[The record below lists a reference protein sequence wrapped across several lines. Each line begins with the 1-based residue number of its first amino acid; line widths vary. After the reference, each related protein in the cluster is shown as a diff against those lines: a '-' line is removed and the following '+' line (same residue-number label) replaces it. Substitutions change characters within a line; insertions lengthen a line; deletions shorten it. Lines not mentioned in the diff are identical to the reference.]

1 MTGIET
7 ALIAAGM
14 SASTAATIGTVAS
27 VVGGIGSVVGAV
39 GSIASGNAA
48 KRAGDYNAQVGQ
60 INANAAVAD
69 AAENARRQR
78 RLNAKAAGTIRNK
91 EGYSMDV
98 LEDNVREGELMALDL
113 IHQGD
118 VKAAGLRSGA
128 ALDRMQGKAAQT
140 AGYVGA
146 ASKLMSMDLSGVNGS
161 SPSSGSPMVGNT
173 LTYASSYSP
182 GQGIY

>member
-1 MTGIET
+1 MTGATT
-7 ALIAAGM
+7 ATYIALAGM
-14 SASTAATIGTVAS
+14 AVSA
-27 VVGGIGSVVGAV
+27 VGA
-39 GSIASGNAA
+39 IASGNAQKKA
-48 KRAGDYNAQVGQ
+48 SDYNAQVGQ
-60 INANAAVAD
+60 MNANAAVAD

-78 RLNAKAAGTIRNK
+78 RLNSKAAGTIRNK

-146 ASKLMSMDLSGVNGS
+146 AGTLLKGGASAYGSLDSNTTAPMSAGS
-161 SPSSGSPMVGNT
+161 TTNT
-173 LTYASSYSP
+173 GTTINRSMWNR
-182 GQGIY
+182 

>member
-1 MTGIET
+1 MILAGAGT
-7 ALIAAGM
+7 AV
-14 SASTAATIGTVAS
+14 SA
-27 VVGGIGSVVGAV
+27 VGA
-39 GSIASGNAA
+39 IASGNAQKKA
-48 KRAGDYNAQVGQ
+48 SDYNAQVGQ
-60 INANAAVAD
+60 MNANAAVAD

-128 ALDRMQGKAAQT
+128 ILDRMQGKAAQRS
-140 AGYVGA
+140 GYVGA
-146 ASKLMSMDLSGVNGS
+146 ASKLMSMDLSGVGGKTASTMTS
-161 SPSSGSPMVGNT
+161 SQSAAAGGFGTSRLGEFG
-173 LTYASSYSP
+173 
-182 GQGIY
+182 

>member
-1 MTGIET
+1 MTGATT
-7 ALIAAGM
+7 ATYIALAGM
-14 SASTAATIGTVAS
+14 AVN
-27 VVGGIGSVVGAV
+27 AV

-48 KRAGDYNAQVGQ
+48 KKASDYNAQVGL
-60 INANAAVAD
+60 INANSAVAD

-78 RLNAKAAGTIRNK
+78 RLNAKATGTIRNK

-140 AGYVGA
+140 VWVYWCCW
-146 ASKLMSMDLSGVNGS
+146 
-161 SPSSGSPMVGNT
+161 NT
-173 LTYASSYSP
+173 LEGWGFSLWWIVS
-182 GQGIY
+182 